1 MPPPGRRRNF
11 TAAHRCLDDTHSTKG
26 WCFLQPNVFHH
37 VILATVQWLNWSCG
51 AANPQMFQ
59 SLKGPGPNRSYC
71 NAATW
76 HGYFKAIGASLEDL
90 ELNDLERRD
99 NAMPCGFWA
108 MVNKISEYQYLDYV
122 TYFSVFCGDWS
133 KPLITILGNNHPL
146 TGYVGVPVVLIAR
159 SIHIYI
165 YIMYILYDSYSIL
178 YGMKYNL
185 YIHIYSYIYIY
196 LYTIV
201 YKIVQECNAHTIY
214 VTDGPRTATPWACAM
229 LSPISLKGGSLW
241 SKFTTVK

>member
-1 MPPPGRRRNF
+1 MAAIRCPLQVDDGISLQPTAAWMIHIRRRDGVFSSPMCF
-11 TAAHRCLDDTHSTKG
+11 TMSSWPLSNDSTGVAGPQIHR
-26 WCFLQPNVFHH
+26 
-37 VILATVQWLNWSCG
+37 
-51 AANPQMFQ
+51 FQ
-59 SLKGPGPNRSYC
+59 SLKGPGPNRSHC

-133 KPLITILGNNHPL
+133 KPLITILGNNHPS

-159 SIHIYI
+159 SIYI
-165 YIMYILYDSYSIL
+165 YIMYIFYDTAYYMEWST
-178 YGMKYNL
+178 MFT
-185 YIHIYSYIYIY
+185 YIYIY
-196 LYTIV
+196 IYTD
-201 YKIVQECNAHTIY
+201 
-214 VTDGPRTATPWACAM
+214 TD
-229 LSPISLKGGSLW
+229 LSMM
-241 SKFTTVK
+241 